1 MPRFLIHHHH
11 EPRECGA
18 VFASFR
24 GFDSPLRH
32 RPTLASCVSG
42 GHTIWWSVEAP
53 SAQEA
58 LALVPAFV
66 AHRATATP
74 VGEVDIP

>member
-1 MPRFLIHHHH
+1 MPRFLIHHRH

-18 VFASFR
+18 AYASFR

-32 RPTLASCVSG
+32 RRALATCPCG
-42 GHTIWWSVEAP
+42 GHAIWWAVEAS
-53 SAQEA
+53 SATDA

-66 AHRATATP
+66 ASRSAVVR